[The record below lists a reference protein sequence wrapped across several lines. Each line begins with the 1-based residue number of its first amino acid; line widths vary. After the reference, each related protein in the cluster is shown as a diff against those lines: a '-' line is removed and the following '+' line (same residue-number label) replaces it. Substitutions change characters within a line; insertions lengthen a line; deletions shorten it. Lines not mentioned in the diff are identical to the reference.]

1 MAYNWVERSAK
12 GLRLDSGSNVAFV
25 PEEVNNTIHANV
37 ALMTHGFELKVS
49 KTTPNILSHFILKM
63 IHLPRQARDEHREN
77 SNIES
82 VFLKNDYNFY
92 TNNLALWP
100 PPNGTVRGGA
110 STTTT
115 VSGQY
120 AFPSIHGCV
129 SQIR

>member
-37 ALMTHGFELKVS
+37 ALMTNGLELKVS
-49 KTTPNILSHFILKM
+49 KTTHLLSHFILKM

-82 VFLKNDYNFY
+82 VFL
-92 TNNLALWP
+92 
-100 PPNGTVRGGA
+100 
-110 STTTT
+110 
-115 VSGQY
+115 
-120 AFPSIHGCV
+120 
-129 SQIR
+129 